1 MFKRQ
6 AADSSEIF
14 GARFAYFA
22 PKFSPPPPY
31 GLHTAR
37 SSWRRQVAFTA
48 KEREGEEEHMRNQI
62 EVLRYVV
69 PKADNAAETRGAVL
83 NARAT
88 ELARAAESGYVL
100 ASAVVIEG
108 EAYVT
113 FVDTVTYTPPAE

>member
-1 MFKRQ
+1 
-6 AADSSEIF
+6 
-14 GARFAYFA
+14 
-22 PKFSPPPPY
+22 
-31 GLHTAR
+31 
-37 SSWRRQVAFTA
+37 
-48 KEREGEEEHMRNQI
+48 MRNQI

-69 PKADNAAETRGAVL
+69 AKADNAAETRGAVL

-108 EAYVT
+108 EAYMT